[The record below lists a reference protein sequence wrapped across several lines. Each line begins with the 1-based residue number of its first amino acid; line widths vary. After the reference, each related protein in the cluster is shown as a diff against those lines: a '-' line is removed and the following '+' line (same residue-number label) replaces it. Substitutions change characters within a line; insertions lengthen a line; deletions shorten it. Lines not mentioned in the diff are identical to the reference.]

1 MISARSAEKQAR
13 KGLENYLG
21 GALKDV
27 EVNVKEGEGSISL
40 SIKFKVDEGEIRS
53 GGEVRK
59 VIPGDYEMEVEV
71 TFGKRGSN
79 MIEARFF
86 GKCKDSQLSDMYV
99 VEEGKL
105 DNVRSWLADKI
116 GALAVQC
123 SSQAEESADI
133 GGVLGW

>member
-1 MISARSAEKQAR
+1 MISARSAEKQVR

-21 GALKDV
+21 NALKDV
-27 EVNVKEGEGSISL
+27 EVVVNEGEGSIS
-40 SIKFKVDEGEIRS
+40 INVKFAVDEGEIRS
-53 GGEVRK
+53 GGEVRR
-59 VIPGDYEMEVEV
+59 VIPGTYEMEVEI

-86 GKCKDSQLSDMYV
+86 GKCKDAQLSDMYV

-105 DNVRSWLADKI
+105 DNVRSWLADKV

-123 SSQAEESADI
+123 ASQAEESADI

>member
-1 MISARSAEKQAR
+1 MISARSAEKQVK

-21 GALKDV
+21 GALKEVDV
-27 EVNVKEGEGSISL
+27 KVQEGEGSLTISA
-40 SIKFKVDEGEIRS
+40 KFSVEEGEIRS

-59 VIPGDYEMEVEV
+59 VVPGTYEIEAEV
-71 TFGKRGSN
+71 TFGKRGN

-86 GKCKDSQLSDMYV
+86 GKCKDAQLSDMYV